1 MKILHPPKDME
12 KLTDALK
19 DLAPK
24 KLSPMRQALK
34 EAITV
39 ASPKDTEKSEDEE
52 DVSDAK
58 SKIIK

>member
-1 MKILHPPKDME
+1 ME